1 MAADP
6 FLSAF
11 AEKFVDCLYNAGSRQ
26 LGYLLHYD
34 YNIRKLS
41 RQDQDLKNKKERLQG
56 KINDAQTKGEIIF
69 EDVQQWIADVDRM
82 TIEVGKFFDDENKA
96 NKKCLKGWCI
106 NFRSCY
112 RFSKEALRKI
122 EEISLLLAKV
132 GDFEAVSH
140 PDPTPRTLSLAKGSS
155 DAYESRRSLK
165 KQVMEALNDK
175 NVSVIGICAR
185 GRAHT
190 VVSVLV
196 SSFLLSIVDDDT
208 EKFVKMNDI
217 LRDYAIYKSM
227 NNHMFMAQAGIELQ
241 EWPSKDMFEDF
252 KGLSLMS
259 NDLHNAPDGLEC
271 PKLQALLLQ
280 NNPEMTVP
288 ESFFQGTKD
297 LKVLDLSYV
306 DFMSLPIS
314 ISLLTN
320 IRTLCLNNC
329 KFVNPSVYRIGKLT
343 KLEILSLSSSNV
355 REIPVGFSQL
365 TSLRLFDLTN
375 CKLLR
380 RIPQN
385 VISCLGKL
393 EELYMKNSF
402 MEWNFGSNARV
413 VELQASHN
421 DISLDFS
428 TLPTQF
434 RFFDLSDR
442 TKLGELPQGIV
453 SGLKKLEL
461 LYMAIGSKRLDFEQ
475 GGDSSSNASKKL
487 DFEQGDSSSN
497 ARVTELQAL
506 SKLTSLHIHIP
517 GIRALPSDMPFQKL
531 TNFVIGIGKSTAYN
545 SCPSSRTLSLSDSM
559 TPQVD
564 WFKNLMKKTENLY
577 LCRIKGLKVVSPDF
591 DDVGF
596 NKLKSLTLT
605 ECEEITYLLNTS
617 KQIPDDKVF
626 HNIEQLSLF
635 SNPKL
640 VEICKGELPD
650 KSWSKLKAID
660 VNACH
665 SMPSIVTSHFLQRLQ
680 SLERIQAV
688 NCEKVV
694 YAFDFKELVIAKE
707 ETYKLL
713 PMLQTLELT
722 MLTKMEQVWKGD
734 SQFMSLCNLKRLK
747 LDYCLEL
754 KKLFSPA
761 LQQTLLSLEH
771 LEVICCYKLEEIF
784 GKKETAVSQEAQATA
799 SPSLGKLSSSSR
811 NRSRSSFVVHS
822 SFPSHESGS

>member
-175 NVSVIGICAR
+175 NVSVIGIC
-185 GRAHT
+185 
-190 VVSVLV
+190 
-196 SSFLLSIVDDDT
+196 
-208 EKFVKMNDI
+208 
-217 LRDYAIYKSM
+217 
-227 NNHMFMAQAGIELQ
+227 
-241 EWPSKDMFEDF
+241 
-252 KGLSLMS
+252 
-259 NDLHNAPDGLEC
+259 
-271 PKLQALLLQ
+271 
-280 NNPEMTVP
+280 
-288 ESFFQGTKD
+288 
-297 LKVLDLSYV
+297 
-306 DFMSLPIS
+306 
-314 ISLLTN
+314 
-320 IRTLCLNNC
+320 
-329 KFVNPSVYRIGKLT
+329 
-343 KLEILSLSSSNV
+343 
-355 REIPVGFSQL
+355 
-365 TSLRLFDLTN
+365 
-375 CKLLR
+375 
-380 RIPQN
+380 
-385 VISCLGKL
+385 
-393 EELYMKNSF
+393 
-402 MEWNFGSNARV
+402 
-413 VELQASHN
+413 
-421 DISLDFS
+421 
-428 TLPTQF
+428 
-434 RFFDLSDR
+434 DR

-799 SPSLGKLSSSSR
+799 SPSLGKLRFILMKSCTQLKTLFAPSIVESLVQLRTLKVQSCKTMKEVIADEEGEGAAIKKR
-811 NRSRSSFVVHS
+811 IV
-822 SFPSHESGS
+822 FPNLYEIHLEKLDSLICFCHGMYTEFPALEILRIDECPKMKMFGYGDQITPKLKKVLQGTKEHWFGSLNLTVQQLFKE